1 MGIYTQQPFSTK
13 ARMPDA
19 ERFEPTNSD
28 EERAYK
34 NAYEVLSLIRDGTV
48 DPTKIRKNDRIPVV
62 AYLRLEG
69 HSPDEI
75 SRVFDISITTIK
87 NDFREITRDRAKVI
101 KGLDLTEVAGRIH
114 AMGSYL
120 SQKARRDGS
129 YGTSWKIEKEMV
141 ESLQSL
147 GFVYQAPKLGIIA
160 PHAEIRRGF
169 DELTRSIGT
178 EKDQVTEALDRMLD
192 SLGGKRKIRI
202 EQPAGD

>member
-1 MGIYTQQPFSTK
+1 MGIYGKQPFDTK
-13 ARMPDA
+13 ARDKSA
-19 ERFEPTNSD
+19 EKFEPVNSD

-75 SRVFDISITTIK
+75 SRLFNLSITQIK
-87 NDFREITRDRAKVI
+87 KDFLEITRNRAKAI
-101 KGLDLTEVAGRIH
+101 KSLDLTEIAGRVFS
-114 AMGSYL
+114 MGRYL
-120 SQKARRDGS
+120 AQKARREGS

-160 PHAEIRRGF
+160 PHADIRRGF
-169 DELTRSIGT
+169 EELTQSLGP

-192 SLGGKRKIRI
+192 SLKGKRRIRI